1 MYRFIQEQSQ
11 PNAARSYPVQ
21 LLCQTLGVHR
31 SGYYEWLKPASTS
44 SAAVADAPAVE
55 ADKPDNAQQIK
66 ELFGVHRRRYGTRR
80 LVVEM
85 KGRGVRLSRDFVRK
99 VLVANDL
106 KPIQPRSFVPRTTDS
121 RHTLGYSPNLLL
133 DRPRP
138 AAPNQV
144 WVSDITYIALA
155 NGKWLYLA
163 VWVDLW
169 SRRVVGWCLADHMRD
184 ELVITALRRA
194 LLGRQPADGL
204 ILHSDRGGQ
213 YASKDFRKL
222 LTGRYVQSMSR
233 AGECYDNATVESFWS
248 RLKAEVLESGVFLS
262 LEDARAEI
270 GDYIDNYYN
279 VVRRHSSLHYCSPIE
294 FESKYISQ
302 N

>member
-1 MYRFIQEQSQ
+1 MYCFIQAQSQ
-11 PNAARSYPVQ
+11 TYPVQ
-21 LLCQTLGVHR
+21 VLCQILEVSRG
-31 SGYYEWLKPASTS
+31 GYYEWLKPTTMPPITGMKTQ
-44 SAAVADAPAVE
+44 ADQVE
-55 ADKPDNAQQIK
+55 KPDNTQQIK
-66 ELFGVHRRRYGTRR
+66 DLFGIHRRRYGTRR
-80 LVVEM
+80 LVDAM
-85 KGRGVRLSRDFVRK
+85 KDRGVKVSRDFVRK
-99 VLVANDL
+99 VLVNNGL

-138 AAPNQV
+138 TGPNQV
-144 WVSDITYIALA
+144 WVSDITYIPLA

-194 LLGRQPADGL
+194 LLGRQPANGL

-213 YASKDFRKL
+213 YASKEFRKL
-222 LTGRYVQSMSR
+222 LAGKYLQSMSR
-233 AGECYDNATVESFWS
+233 AGECYDNATAESFWS
-248 RLKAEVLESGVFLS
+248 RLKAEVVESGVFLS

-279 VVRRHSSLHYCSPIE
+279 PVRKHSGIGYCSPVQ
-294 FESKYISQ
+294 FESKHIFQ

>member
-1 MYRFIQEQSQ
+1 MYRFIQEQSEH
-11 PNAARSYPVQ
+11 YPVQ
-21 LLCQTLGVHR
+21 VLCQTLEVSR
-31 SGYYEWLKPASTS
+31 SGYYEWRKPSQTPPTTNTNTQPDQAQK
-44 SAAVADAPAVE
+44 AD
-55 ADKPDNAQQIK
+55 NTQQIK
-66 ELFGVHRRRYGTRR
+66 DLFGVHRRRYGTRR
-80 LVVEM
+80 LVDAM
-85 KGRGVRLSRDFVRK
+85 KDRGVKVSRDFVRK
-99 VLVANDL
+99 VLVDNGL
-106 KPIQPRSFVPRTTDS
+106 KPIQPRSFVPHTTTS

-133 DRPRP
+133 DRPQ
-138 AAPNQV
+138 ATGPNQV

-222 LTGRYVQSMSR
+222 LAGKYLQSMSR
-233 AGECYDNATVESFWS
+233 AGECYDNAMAESFWS
-248 RLKAEVLESGVFLS
+248 RLKAEVVESGVFLS
-262 LEDARAEI
+262 LEDARLEI

-279 VVRRHSSLHYCSPIE
+279 PIRKHSGIGYCSPVQFE
-294 FESKYISQ
+294 FKHMSQ

>member
-1 MYRFIQEQSQ
+1 MYRFIQNQSQ
-11 PNAARSYPVQ
+11 HYPV
-21 LLCQTLGVHR
+21 LVLCQTLGVNR
-31 SGYYEWLKPASTS
+31 SSYYEWLKPTPIPPAK
-44 SAAVADAPAVE
+44 DAGSLCV
-55 ADKPDNAQQIK
+55 KVDNTQHIK
-66 ELFGVHRRRYGTRR
+66 DLFGLHRRRYGSRR
-80 LVVEM
+80 LVREM
-85 KGRGVRLSRDFVRK
+85 KDRGVNVSRDFVRK
-99 VLVANDL
+99 VLVENQL

-121 RHTLGYSPNLLL
+121 RHTMGYSPNLLL

-138 AAPNQV
+138 TGPNQT
-144 WVSDITYIALA
+144 WVSDITYIPLT

-194 LLGRQPADGL
+194 LLGRQPANGL

-213 YASKDFRKL
+213 YASKEFRKL
-222 LTGRYVQSMSR
+222 LAGKYLQSMSR
-233 AGECYDNATVESFWS
+233 AGECYDNAVAESFWS
-248 RLKAEVLESGVFLS
+248 RLKAEVLESGVFLT
-262 LEDARAEI
+262 LADARTEL

-279 VVRRHSSLHYCSPIE
+279 VVRKHSSLNYCSPDQ
-294 FESKYISQ
+294 FESKHIPQ

>member
-1 MYRFIQEQSQ
+1 MYRFIQTQSQ
-11 PNAARSYPVQ
+11 TYPVQ
-21 LLCQTLGVHR
+21 VLCQTLDVSR
-31 SGYYEWLKPASTS
+31 SGYYKWLKPIPTPLTTGLKTQPDQVEK
-44 SAAVADAPAVE
+44 VA
-55 ADKPDNAQQIK
+55 NTQQIK
-66 ELFGVHRRRYGTRR
+66 DLFRVHRRRYGTRR
-80 LVVEM
+80 LVDAM
-85 KGRGVRLSRDFVRK
+85 KDRGVKVSRDFVRK
-99 VLVANDL
+99 VLVDNEL

-138 AAPNQV
+138 TGPNQV
-144 WVSDITYIALA
+144 WVSDITYIPSA

-194 LLGRQPADGL
+194 LLGRQPHDGL

-213 YASKDFRKL
+213 YASKEFRKL
-222 LTGRYVQSMSR
+222 LTGKYLQSMSR
-233 AGECYDNATVESFWS
+233 TGECYDNATAESFWS

-262 LEDARAEI
+262 LEDARLEI
-270 GDYIDNYYN
+270 GDYIDTYYN
-279 VVRRHSSLHYCSPIE
+279 TVRKHSGIGYCSPVQFE
-294 FESKYISQ
+294 FKHIPQ

>member
-11 PNAARSYPVQ
+11 YFPV
-21 LLCQTLGVHR
+21 LVLCQTLEVNR
-31 SGYYEWLKPASTS
+31 SGYYEWLRPTPIS
-44 SAAVADAPAVE
+44 SEKDADSLCV
-55 ADKPDNAQQIK
+55 KVDNAQQIRD
-66 ELFGVHRRRYGTRR
+66 LFGLHRRRYGSRR
-80 LVVEM
+80 LVSEM
-85 KGRGVRLSRDFVRK
+85 KDRGIKISRDFVRK
-99 VLVANDL
+99 VLVENQL
-106 KPIQPRSFVPRTTDS
+106 RPIQPRSFVPRTTDS
-121 RHTLGYSPNLLL
+121 RHTMGYSPNLLL

-138 AAPNQV
+138 IGPNQV
-144 WVSDITYIALA
+144 WVSDITYIPLA
-155 NGKWLYLA
+155 SGKWLYLA

-169 SRRVVGWCLADHMRD
+169 SRRVVGWSLADHMRD

-222 LTGRYVQSMSR
+222 LAGKYLQSMSR
-233 AGECYDNATVESFWS
+233 AGECYDNATAESFWS

-262 LEDARAEI
+262 LDDARAEI
-270 GDYIDNYYN
+270 GDYIDTYYN
-279 VVRRHSSLHYCSPIE
+279 RVRKHSSLNYCSPVQ
-294 FESKYISQ
+294 FESKHISQ

>member
-1 MYRFIQEQSQ
+1 MYRFIQEQSH
-11 PNAARSYPVQ
+11 PKAAHTYPVQ
-21 LLCQTLGVHR
+21 VLCQTLEVSR
-31 SGYYEWLKPASTS
+31 SGYYEWLKPAPVPQPTQE
-44 SAAVADAPAVE
+44 DTPATE
-55 ADKPDNAQQIK
+55 GKKIDKPQQIK
-66 ELFGVHRRRYGTRR
+66 DIFALHRRRYGTRR
-80 LVVEM
+80 LVGEM
-85 KGRGVRLSRDFVRK
+85 KDRGIGVSRDFVRK
-99 VLVANDL
+99 VLADNQL
-106 KPIQPRSFVPRTTDS
+106 NPIQPRSFVPRTTDS

-133 DRPRP
+133 NRPRP
-138 AAPNQV
+138 TGPNQV
-144 WVSDITYIALA
+144 WVSDITYLPLV

-169 SRRVVGWCLADHMRD
+169 SRKVVGWCLADHMRD

-213 YASKDFRKL
+213 YASKEFRKL
-222 LTGRYVQSMSR
+222 LDGKYLQSMSR
-233 AGECYDNATVESFWS
+233 AGECYDNATAESFWS

-270 GDYIDNYYN
+270 GEYINHYYN
-279 VVRRHSSLHYCSPIE
+279 VVRKHSSLQYCSPVQ
-294 FESKYISQ
+294 FESKHISQ